1 MSWRVRVATYLILFY
16 LQLGECTDA
25 FHSTMVW
32 AIDLDDGTLI
42 DSLGANM
49 GRSKKKV
56 SPEPGLIGQDLGSGW
71 PDEL

>member
-1 MSWRVRVATYLILFY
+1 
-16 LQLGECTDA
+16 
-25 FHSTMVW
+25 MVW

-49 GRSKKKV
+49 GRSKKRV
-56 SPEPGLIGQDLGSGW
+56 TPEHGLMIGSDLGTGW

>member
-1 MSWRVRVATYLILFY
+1 MI
-16 LQLGECTDA
+16 
-25 FHSTMVW
+25 W

-49 GRSKKKV
+49 GRPKKKIPPQP
-56 SPEPGLIGQDLGSGW
+56 SLWGPDLGDGW